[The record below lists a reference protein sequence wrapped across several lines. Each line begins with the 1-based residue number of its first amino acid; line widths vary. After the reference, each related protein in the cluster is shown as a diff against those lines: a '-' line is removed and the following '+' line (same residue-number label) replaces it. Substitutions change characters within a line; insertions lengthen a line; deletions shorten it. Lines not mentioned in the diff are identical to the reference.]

1 MAAAFRSDH
10 RGWVDKRPSHVT
22 LQVMNV
28 QQNTHSKGLP
38 RLSVLAVDREIANDD
53 RICKTRL

>member
-10 RGWVDKRPSHVT
+10 RGWVDKRPSHVA

-38 RLSVLAVDREIANDD
+38 RLSVLAVDREVANGN
-53 RICKTRL
+53 RE